1 MEQGQSQFEDNQ
13 MSRSTFRPYSEDQT
27 PDRRIDHKDDGSQI
41 RWQDPSPLDY
51 QTGYAEQVSST
62 YDYVTPMQGE
72 KLVPGRKRKRKLPK
86 PLIYLFV
93 CLLIITI
100 PIGGSIVNARH
111 SSIVK
116 HMSAKT
122 AETIYKVGSIPTL
135 IIHDEHDQLNIHTGD
150 NPNAQAVIINT
161 ATRSSLTSKLDGNT
175 INITDAAPD
184 GNIDITVPKKV
195 NLKIVANDGYVIVE
209 GVDGKVDI
217 ATQTA
222 PVRLDAST
230 LSTSSQVTT
239 ISAAL
244 TVGAEFD
251 PKGNYL
257 FTSSSGDIT
266 VETSPGTPAH
276 FINST
281 VNGKIHNDENVDS
294 YIHGNQAQIHVRT
307 VDGSIFLGNG

>member
-13 MSRSTFRPYSEDQT
+13 MSRSTFQPYLENQT
-27 PDRRIDHKDDGSQI
+27 PDRRIDNKDDGSQI

-116 HMSAKT
+116 HISAKT

-257 FTSSSGDIT
+257 VTSQVS
-266 VETSPGTPAH
+266 
-276 FINST
+276 
-281 VNGKIHNDENVDS
+281 
-294 YIHGNQAQIHVRT
+294 
-307 VDGSIFLGNG
+307 